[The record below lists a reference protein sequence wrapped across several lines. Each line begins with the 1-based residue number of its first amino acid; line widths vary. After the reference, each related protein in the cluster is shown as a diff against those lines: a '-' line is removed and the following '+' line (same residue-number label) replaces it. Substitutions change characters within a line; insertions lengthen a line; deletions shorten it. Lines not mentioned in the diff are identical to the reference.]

1 MMRKLSGFVSI
12 FLLILGCRGSGRVP
26 AGSSETPIIIIS
38 IDTLRSDHLPAYGY
52 RGVETPHL
60 DSFRADSILYE
71 HAYTSC
77 PLTFPAHASL
87 LTGRYPADTGV
98 RDNVGYQLAGNVP
111 TLAETLAK
119 NGYATGAAISAFVL
133 RKETKLDRGFDSY
146 DDGVHA
152 IGASQVIGRI
162 QREGGETVA
171 VAKKW
176 IDEQKKPVFFFLH
189 LYEPHTP
196 YEPPEPYKSKY
207 AIAYDGE
214 IAHVDQIVGDFLD
227 HLKSRGIYDDALI
240 IITSDHGE
248 GLNDHKE
255 EEHGIFL
262 YREAIQVPLLVKLP
276 GGALKGSSI
285 AAPAQ
290 LVDIFPTVLGQAKSS
305 AGVALGPGMSLIELR
320 KQPESQY
327 RKIYSET
334 YYPRFHFGWSD
345 LHSLTDG
352 RFHYIQAPS
361 PELYALESDPAEL
374 SNVLTE
380 NRRIYTAMKREI
392 EPMIRQAEAP
402 AAIDPEEAA
411 KLAALGYLGSTVQT
425 APGEELPDPK
435 LKIDT
440 FREIRIAF
448 THFRDERF
456 MEALAIIDR
465 LLGENRRMLDLWD
478 LKSKCLMRIG
488 RLEEGLAAA
497 KEGLRLQPNAT
508 HIVLMV
514 ANLALDLDRPD
525 EAQQHAELA
534 LGAEPSQAR
543 ELLARVWLA
552 RGDLGRAEKEAKAA
566 IAAGERDRPA
576 ALLTLARVYKER
588 SDFPEALRQLELA
601 EAAVVKSGTNRRLT
615 NLHFLKGDI
624 FARVGRNRDAEREF
638 REEIR
643 LFPSEPNAYKNLILL
658 LVTEGRGE
666 EATRLVFDLIKAS
679 PTQPAYLAVCQ
690 TLEILG
696 DRTGVRYW
704 ARQGLQRFP
713 SDSKLRKLASG

>member
-1 MMRKLSGFVSI
+1 MRKLAGFVSL
-12 FLLILGCRGSGRVP
+12 FLLILGCRGKGSVP
-26 AGSSETPIIIIS
+26 AGSRETPVIIIS

-52 RGVETPHL
+52 NGVQTPNL
-60 DSFRADSILYE
+60 DSFRAGSILYE
-71 HAYTSC
+71 RAYTHC

-98 RDNVGYQLAGNVP
+98 RDNVGYQLSDNVP
-111 TLAETLAK
+111 TLAETLRK

-133 RKETKLDRGFDSY
+133 RKETRLDRGFDFY

-162 QREGGETVA
+162 QREGGETIA

-196 YEPPEPYKSKY
+196 YDPPEPYKSKY
-207 AIAYDGE
+207 ASAYDGE

-227 HLKSRGIYDDALI
+227 HLKSSGVYDRALI

-255 EEHGIFL
+255 EEHGVFL
-262 YREAIQVPLLVKLP
+262 YREAIQIPLLVKLP
-276 GGALKGSSI
+276 GGALKGDSI

-290 LVDIFPTVLGQAKSS
+290 LVDIFPTVLAQAGSG
-305 AGVALGPGMSLIELR
+305 AGVAPGPGMSLIELR
-320 KQPESQY
+320 KQSESQY

-345 LHSLTDG
+345 LHSITDG
-352 RFHYIQAPS
+352 SFHYIQAPA
-361 PELYALESDPAEL
+361 PELYDLASDPAER
-374 SNVLTE
+374 SNVLSDH
-380 NRRIYTAMKREI
+380 RRIYAAMRREI
-392 EPMIRQAEAP
+392 EPMIRQADAP
-402 AAIDPEEAA
+402 AAVDPEERA

-440 FREIRIAF
+440 FREIRVAF

-456 MEALAIIDR
+456 VEALAIIDR
-465 LLGENRRMLDLWD
+465 LLAENRRMLDLWD
-478 LKSKCLMRIG
+478 LKSKCLMRVG
-488 RLEEGLAAA
+488 RLEESLEAA

-508 HIVLMV
+508 HVVLMV
-514 ANLALDLDRPD
+514 ANVALDLHRLD

-534 LGAEPSQAR
+534 LKGEPGQAR
-543 ELLARVWLA
+543 ELLARIWLE
-552 RGDLGRAEKEAKAA
+552 RGDSGRAEKEARAA

-576 ALLTLARVYKER
+576 ALLTLARVYKAR
-588 SDFPEALRQLELA
+588 NDFPGTLRQIELA
-601 EAAVVKSGTNRRLT
+601 EAAIEKSGTNRRLT
-615 NLHFLKGDI
+615 NLHFLKGDVL
-624 FARVGRNRDAEREF
+624 ARVGRNREAEQEF

-643 LFPSEPNAYKNLILL
+643 LFPSEPNAYKTLILL
-658 LVTEGRGE
+658 LVTEGRGK
-666 EATRLVFDLIKAS
+666 EATQLVFDLIKAS
-679 PTQPAYLAVCQ
+679 PTAPSYLAICQ
-690 TLEILG
+690 TLEVLG
-696 DRTGVRYW
+696 DGRGVRYW
-704 ARQGLQRFP
+704 ARQGLQKFP
-713 SDSKLRKLASG
+713 ADPKLRKFASG

>member
-1 MMRKLSGFVSI
+1 MRKLLALVSL
-12 FLLILGCRGSGRVP
+12 FFLILGCRGRGGVP
-26 AGSSETPIIIIS
+26 AGSRETPIIIIS

-52 RGVETPHL
+52 RGVQTPHL
-60 DSFRADSILYE
+60 DSFRAGSILYE
-71 HAYTSC
+71 RAYTHC

-98 RDNVGYQLAGNVP
+98 RDNVGYQLNDKLP
-111 TLAETLAK
+111 TLAEMLRS

-133 RKETKLDRGFDSY
+133 RKETGLDRGFDFY
-146 DDGVHA
+146 DDGVRA
-152 IGASQVIGRI
+152 IGSSQVIGRI
-162 QREGGETVA
+162 QREGDETIA

-196 YEPPEPYKSKY
+196 YAPPEPYKSKY
-207 AIAYDGE
+207 ANAYDGE
-214 IAHVDQIVGDFLD
+214 IAHADQIVGDFLD

-262 YREAIQVPLLVKLP
+262 YREAIQIPLLVKLP
-276 GGALKGSSI
+276 GGALKGESVV
-285 AAPAQ
+285 APAQ
-290 LVDIFPTVLGQAKSS
+290 LVDVFPTVLAQSGSG
-305 AGVALGPGMSLIELR
+305 AGIASGPGMSLIDLR

-352 RFHYIQAPS
+352 SFHYIQAPD
-361 PELYALESDPAEL
+361 PELYDLASDPAER
-374 SNVLTE
+374 SNVLTDH
-380 NRRIYTAMKREI
+380 RRIYTALRRAI
-392 EPMIRQAEAP
+392 EPLVRQAEAP
-402 AAIDPEEAA
+402 AAIDSEERA

-440 FREIRIAF
+440 FREIRVAF

-456 MEALAIIDR
+456 VEALTIIDR
-465 LLGENRRMLDLWD
+465 LLAENHRMLDLWD

-488 RLEEGLAAA
+488 KLEESLAAA

-508 HIVLMV
+508 HVVLMV
-514 ANLALDLDRPD
+514 ANVALDLERLD

-534 LGAEPSQAR
+534 LKAEPGQAR
-543 ELLARVWLA
+543 ELLARIWLA
-552 RGDLGRAEKEAKAA
+552 RGDTGRAEKEAKTA

-576 ALLTLARVYKER
+576 ALLTLARVYKAR
-588 SDFPEALRQLELA
+588 NDFPGALRQLELA
-601 EAAVVKSGTNRRLT
+601 EAAVEKTGANRRLT
-615 NLHFLKGDI
+615 NLHFLKGDVL
-624 FARVGRNRDAEREF
+624 ARLGRSKEAEGEF
-638 REEIR
+638 REEIQ

-658 LVTEGRGE
+658 LITEGRGK
-666 EATRLVFDLIKAS
+666 EATQLVFDLIKAS
-679 PTQPAYLAVCQ
+679 PTPPAYLAICQ
-690 TLEILG
+690 TLEVLG
-696 DRTGVRYW
+696 DRPGVRYW

-713 SDSKLRKLASG
+713 KDSKLRKLASG